1 MANKNFLKDV
11 SLTQSDIDPTG
22 LTWAQLEAKGWDL
35 SQSWAEM
42 DAYALFKNLEA
53 GLWFHLENLN
63 QSIKD
68 IVGERIQS
76 QIQHWAGDTQYRL
89 PERLLKKLANSAT
102 SAGELGR
109 SRTREAIDEIPIWA
123 SIINREEFLNSY
135 TRSPDSG
142 QKLIQVLLSE
152 AGGSCPLCRESTSRS
167 ELRIQPKIP
176 DAAQSSFWHAEC
188 WAELNVRFIS
198 QEYRLAKTALDKQA
212 KCARAILKANEEN
225 FPPSGSDLH
234 GLIPNSLIYENWAWG
249 LFVNWTSSTAVNKNY
264 WVTYFNYF
272 KEFADQVVEYIV
284 EERIPI
290 EATTQRLEKHLPK
303 VLVEKVMKEFIK
315 HSDKTLE
322 YFGFTEGTKKRES
335 ISSIYEYSSTDKGSS
350 PYEQAIS
357 KELTWSEKALCATI
371 DPASFFPEMG
381 GTLSEAKKVCRRCV
395 VQAECLTYAVEHGE
409 RFGVWGGLSE
419 RERARIAG
427 NPKKLKK
434 FLSEIAA
441 RIENKSQ
448 NLVGEAPSRNEIFKI
463 KPTEY
468 AEARIIGE
476 KFRQGSSVLIDLSLV
491 SPDIALRILDFVEGI
506 VYGQGGEIES
516 ITDEIFLITASNT
529 VVTSP
534 PVSTKETK
542 KESKNQKL
550 SNAV

>member
-35 SQSWAEM
+35 SQPWAEM
-42 DAYALFKNLEA
+42 EAYALFKNLEA
-53 GLWFHLENLN
+53 GLWFHLDNLN
-63 QSIKD
+63 ESIKE
-68 IVGERIQS
+68 IVGQKIQS
-76 QIQHWAGDTQYRL
+76 QIQYWSGDSQYRL
-89 PERLLKKLANSAT
+89 PDRLFKKLANSAT

-123 SIINREEFLNSY
+123 SIINREEFLKCF
-135 TRSPDSG
+135 TRNLDSD
-142 QKLIQVLLSE
+142 QNLIQLLVAE
-152 AGGSCPLCRESTSRS
+152 AGGSCPLCRKSTSTS
-167 ELRIQPKIP
+167 ELKIQPEIP
-176 DAAQSSFWHAEC
+176 GAVQSGYWHAEC
-188 WAELNVRFIS
+188 WAELNIRFIS
-198 QEYRLAKTALDKQA
+198 HEYRSAKTAIDKQS
-212 KCARAILKANEEN
+212 KCARAILKANEED
-225 FPPSGSDLH
+225 FPPSSSDLH
-234 GLIPNSLIYENWAWG
+234 GLIPNRLVYENWVWS
-249 LFVNWTSSTAVNKNY
+249 LFANWTSSTAVNKNY

-290 EATTQRLEKHLPK
+290 AATTQRLEKHLSK
-303 VLVEKVMKEFIK
+303 QLVEKVMQEFIK

-322 YFGFTEGTKKRES
+322 YFGFTEGAKKRES

-371 DPASFFPEMG
+371 DPSSFFPEMG

-395 VQAECLTYAVEHGE
+395 VQAECLTYAIEHGE

-427 NPKKLKK
+427 NPKRLKR
-434 FLSEIAA
+434 FLSEIAV
-441 RIENKSQ
+441 RIENNSQ
-448 NLVGEAPSRNEIFKI
+448 DFAGNVPSRNEIFKI
-463 KPTEY
+463 RPTEY

-476 KFRQGSSVLIDLSLV
+476 KFRQGSSVLIDLTLV
-491 SPDIALRILDFVEGI
+491 SADTATRITDFVEGI
-506 VYGQGGEIES
+506 VYGQGGKIEM

-529 VVTSP
+529 IVTSP
-534 PVSTKETK
+534 SVSTKETK
-542 KESKNQKL
+542 KELKNQKL

>member
-1 MANKNFLKDV
+1 MAAKNFLKDV

-22 LTWAQLEAKGWDL
+22 LTWAQLEANGWNL
-35 SQSWAEM
+35 SQSWTEM
-42 DAYALFKNLEA
+42 QAYALFKNLEA

-63 QSIKD
+63 QSIKE

-76 QIQHWAGDTQYRL
+76 QIQHWSGESQYRL

-109 SRTREAIDEIPIWA
+109 SRTREAINEIPIWA
-123 SIINREEFLNSY
+123 SIINREEFLNSF
-135 TRSPDSG
+135 TRNTDSD
-142 QKLIQVLLSE
+142 QQLIQILVSE
-152 AGGSCPLCRESTSRS
+152 AGRSCPLCRKSTSAS
-167 ELRIQPKIP
+167 DSRIKPKIP
-176 DAAQSSFWHAEC
+176 GEFQSNDWHAEC
-188 WAELNVRFIS
+188 WAELNIRFIS
-198 QEYRLAKTALDKQA
+198 HEYKSAKTALDKQG
-212 KCARAILKANEEN
+212 KCARAILKANEED
-225 FPPSGSDLH
+225 FPQSSSNLH
-234 GLIPNSLIYENWAWG
+234 GLIPNRLVYENWVWG
-249 LFVNWTSSTAVNKNY
+249 LFVNWTISTAVNRNY
-264 WVTYFNYF
+264 WITYFNYF

-303 VLVEKVMKEFIK
+303 ILVEKVMKEFIK

-371 DPASFFPEMG
+371 DPASFFPELG

-395 VQAECLTYAVEHGE
+395 VQAECLTYAIEHGE

-434 FLSEIAA
+434 FLSEISV
-441 RIENKSQ
+441 RIESKSQ
-448 NLVGEAPSRNEIFKI
+448 DVVGGATSKNEIFKI
-463 KPTEY
+463 RPTEY

-476 KFRQGSSVLIDLSLV
+476 KFRQGSSVLIDLTLV
-491 SPDIALRILDFVEGI
+491 STDIAIRILDFVEGI
-506 VYGQGGEIES
+506 AYGQGGDIEM

-529 VVTSP
+529 IVTSP
-534 PVSTKETK
+534 SVSAKETK
-542 KESKNQKL
+542 KESKNQNL